1 MLEYLKLN
9 IGSYFGGNVDV
20 TVTIK
25 DNIVTANVE
34 SILHPDYPREH
45 SLSKKASN
53 EWLSKLDTLKIGSWR
68 SRYEDDI
75 DITDG
80 EGWSI
85 DYKQVGK
92 RCRHISGYM
101 AYPSCWAE
109 FLDVMALV
117 SPVHTLNR
125 FDRVELYYHNI
136 DEIDIS
142 ESVNLPFNQVKLE
155 TTDSIV
161 IDRKSQKITLY
172 DTLGTGCKI
181 TREYYVEDGVPEL
194 LDECEEWFG
203 ELENVNTSS
212 DELPQYELKIINHR
226 GEVVCANGGFN
237 RRELPDCYGEF
248 AERIAEFISF
258 YGMYGSLLNPNNY
271 NKGRKGEEYIFCS
284 VSFSKGGKTYYYRT
298 EDESISIG
306 DRVIVPVGADD
317 AEKTVTVENIEYFT
331 EDDLPMPL
339 NRVKMIM
346 GKKSDMT
353 INSSRCRIDKL
364 LAEIDDIWCAV
375 DDARLK
381 GENPAYHKRLDELF
395 EILNQLNQTDLTN
408 LVKGFNEKQIEQLEP
423 VLEEL
428 SEENEQLKDIV
439 YPKDKE
445 TKNYDSLHKYI
456 DILKK
461 DDKQQFYRGFVTD
474 INKCADFK
482 YNETLRKYGIEFSF
496 ESMVKADIDNANTEL
511 LLALLTAVYRADHW
525 CNGII
530 EKYVDCGFVLKCLQK
545 LFD

>member
-1 MLEYLKLN
+1 MLEYLKFN

-20 TVTIK
+20 SVTIK

-45 SLSKKASN
+45 SLSKKESN
-53 EWLSKLDTLKIGSWR
+53 EWLSKLDTLKIGSWH
-68 SRYEDDI
+68 SRYENDME
-75 DITDG
+75 ITDG

-142 ESVNLPFNQVKLE
+142 ESVNLPFKQVKLE

-161 IDRKSQKITLY
+161 IDRETQKITLY

-181 TREYYVEDGVPEL
+181 TREYYVDDGVPQL

-212 DELPQYELKIINHR
+212 DELPQYELKITNHR

-248 AERIAEFISF
+248 AERISEFISF

-284 VSFSKGGKTYYYRT
+284 VAFSTGGKTYYYRT

-317 AEKTVTVENIEYFT
+317 SEKTVIVENIEYFT
-331 EDDLPMPL
+331 EDDLPM
-339 NRVKMIM
+339 
-346 GKKSDMT
+346 
-353 INSSRCRIDKL
+353 
-364 LAEIDDIWCAV
+364 
-375 DDARLK
+375 
-381 GENPAYHKRLDELF
+381 
-395 EILNQLNQTDLTN
+395 
-408 LVKGFNEKQIEQLEP
+408 
-423 VLEEL
+423 
-428 SEENEQLKDIV
+428 
-439 YPKDKE
+439 
-445 TKNYDSLHKYI
+445 SLHKVKSILCKARITSIPPNVDMEIDTKYRVLIKYI
-456 DILKK
+456 EAFKEQPTQGKWVVDKESKGTSDDPIQMPCIKFNDLVFDFLK
-461 DDKQQFYRGFVTD
+461 
-474 INKCADFK
+474 DFEPFMDMS
-482 YNETLRKYGIEFSF
+482 YQETLRENNLDWSYDSITAYDIENADKVLVIAFITAIIRAEKFCDGILLKAINDGY
-496 ESMVKADIDNANTEL
+496 MVRWL
-511 LLALLTAVYRADHW
+511 GRLFL
-525 CNGII
+525 I
-530 EKYVDCGFVLKCLQK
+530 E
-545 LFD
+545 